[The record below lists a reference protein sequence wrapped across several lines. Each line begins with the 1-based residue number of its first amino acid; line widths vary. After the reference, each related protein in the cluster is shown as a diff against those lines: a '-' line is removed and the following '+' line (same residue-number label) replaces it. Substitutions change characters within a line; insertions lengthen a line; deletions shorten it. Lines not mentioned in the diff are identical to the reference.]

1 MRKLK
6 LTRKRQEHFLKALSE
21 TDQAKP
27 SLRTAER
34 WTSPSPPPGEQAEDM
49 AADRLA
55 DEARRRAVDLV
66 QEPLVSAGKL
76 VRDDEVASG
85 CC

>member
-1 MRKLK
+1 MNDRNVFSRPCLKPTSRNRPYELRKADIAF
-6 LTRKRQEHFLKALSE
+6 T
-21 TDQAKP
+21 
-27 SLRTAER
+27 TA
-34 WTSPSPPPGEQAEDM
+34 WEQAEDM

-55 DEARRRAVDLV
+55 DEARRDAVDGV